1 MTEVHAPA
9 MHRRIAL
16 FAGPIISATVWFS
29 MTASG
34 LDNKMA
40 WTAAI
45 TSLCAVWWI
54 FEAIPIPATSL
65 LPLAGL
71 PLFGILTPN
80 QVGAAYGS
88 PLILLMLG
96 GFMLSTAMA
105 RSGVHRRLA
114 LTMVGWFGGHA
125 GRQLVLGFMVAAAVL
140 SMWISNVA
148 TCLMLLPIALAVCE
162 KLETRRMKVVL
173 MLGIMYGCSIGG
185 VGTPIGT
192 PPNLIFMRIF
202 GQTTGYEPTFTEWMG
217 WALPVVVIMIPLA
230 ALWLSR
236 GMKKGARIELPDP
249 GPWRAEE
256 RRTLAVFLTTALLW
270 ITRRE
275 PFGGWSELLGLQS
288 ANDASVAL
296 LAVITMFLIPNGKGE
311 KLLDWETAGSIP
323 WGVLILFGGGVAIA
337 SGFIES
343 GLSVLVG
350 EALAGLSTL
359 PIFLV
364 VILMCL
370 GVSFLT
376 EITSNTATTALLM
389 PILAAGSVA
398 AGLDPK
404 LLMIPATISAS
415 FAFMLPVAT
424 GPNAI
429 IYGSGVLTVEEMAKE
444 GFILNIIGAG
454 VISTVLITLL
464 V

>member
-1 MTEVHAPA
+1 MDEVHAPA
-9 MHRRIAL
+9 MHSRIAL
-16 FAGPIISATVWFS
+16 FVGPIVSAVIWTS
-29 MTASG
+29 MTTAG
-34 LDNKMA
+34 LDVKMA

-45 TSLCAVWWI
+45 TALCAVWWI

-114 LTMVGWFGGHA
+114 LMMVGWFGGHA
-125 GRQLVLGFMVAAAVL
+125 GRQLIIGFMVASAVL
-140 SMWISNVA
+140 SMWISNTA
-148 TCLMLLPIALAVCE
+148 TCLMLLPIALAICE
-162 KLETRRMKVVL
+162 KLEKRRMKVTL
-173 MLGIMYGCSIGG
+173 MLAIMYGCSIGG

-192 PPNLIFMRIF
+192 PPNLLFLKIYSE
-202 GQTTGYEPTFTEWMG
+202 TTGYEPTFTEWMG

-236 GMKKGARIELPDP
+236 GMKKGEKIDLPDM
-249 GPWRAEE
+249 GPWRTEE
-256 RRTLAVFLTTALLW
+256 IRTLTVFACTALLW
-270 ITRRE
+270 ITRKE

-296 LAVITMFLIPNGKGE
+296 LAVITMFLVPNGNGQ
-311 KLLDWETAGSIP
+311 KLLNWETAVSIP

-337 SGFIES
+337 GGFAES
-343 GLSVLVG
+343 GLSAIVG
-350 EALAGLSTL
+350 QGLAGLSTL
-359 PIFLV
+359 PIILV
-364 VILMCL
+364 IVLLCL
-370 GVSFLT
+370 SVSFLT
-376 EITSNTATTALLM
+376 EITSNTATTALLL
-389 PILAAGSVA
+389 PILAAGSIA
-398 AGLDPK
+398 AGIDPK
-404 LLMIPATISAS
+404 LLMIPAAMSAS

-424 GPNAI
+424 GPNAVVF
-429 IYGSGVLTVEEMAKE
+429 GSGVFTVEEMAKE
-444 GFILNIIGAG
+444 GFVLNIIGAG
-454 VISTVLITLL
+454 VISAVLITLL
-464 V
+464 T

>member
-1 MTEVHAPA
+1 MSEAQTPSLHG
-9 MHRRIAL
+9 RIAL
-16 FAGPIISATVWFS
+16 FAGPILAATIWAT
-29 MTASG
+29 MTSSG
-34 LDNKMA
+34 LSHEMA

-45 TSLCAVWWI
+45 TIVCAVWWI

-96 GFMLSTAMA
+96 GFMLSTALA

-114 LTMVGWFGGHA
+114 LVMVGWFGGHA
-125 GRQLVLGFMVAAAVL
+125 GRQLVLGFMFASAVL

-148 TCLMLLPIALAVCE
+148 TALMLLPIALAICE
-162 KLETRRMKVVL
+162 ELETRRMKVML

-192 PPNLIFMRIF
+192 PPNLIFLRIF
-202 GQTTGYEPTFTEWMG
+202 SETTGYEPTFTEWMG
-217 WALPVVVIMIPLA
+217 WAMPVVVIMIPLA

-236 GMKKGARIELPDP
+236 GMPKGNKIDLPQT
-249 GPWRAEE
+249 GSWRKEE
-256 RRTLAVFLTTALLW
+256 IRTLTVFVITALLW
-270 ITRRE
+270 ITRKE

-296 LAVITMFLIPNGKGE
+296 IAVMTMFLIPNGKGE

-337 SGFIES
+337 GGFAES
-343 GLSVLVG
+343 GLSQLVGQALVGLSALPIVLV
-350 EALAGLSTL
+350 
-359 PIFLV
+359 IV
-364 VILMCL
+364 VICL
-370 GVSFLT
+370 VVSFLT

-398 AGLDPK
+398 AGIDPK
-404 LLMIPATISAS
+404 VLMIPATISAS
-415 FAFMLPVAT
+415 FAFMLPAAT
-424 GPNAI
+424 GPNAVM
-429 IYGSGVLTVEEMAKE
+429 YGSGVLTVEEMAKE
-444 GFILNIIGAG
+444 GLALNIIGAI
-454 VISTVLITLL
+454 VISTVLSVLL
-464 V
+464 L

>member
-1 MTEVHAPA
+1 MAEVETPA
-9 MHRRIAL
+9 MHKRVAL
-16 FAGPIISATVWFS
+16 IVGPIVATAVWYS
-29 MTASG
+29 MVSSG
-34 LDNKMA
+34 LDTKMA

-45 TSLCAVWWI
+45 TALCAVWWI

-125 GRQLVLGFMVAAAVL
+125 GRPLIFGFMIAAAVL
-140 SMWISNVA
+140 SMWIANVA
-148 TCLMLLPIALAVCE
+148 TCLALLPIALAVCE
-162 KLETRRMKVVL
+162 KLETHRMKVAL

-192 PPNLIFMRIF
+192 PPNLIFLRVY
-202 GQTTGYEPTFTEWMG
+202 GETTGYEPTFTEWMS
-217 WALPVVVIMIPLA
+217 WAVPVVVIMIPLA

-236 GMKKGARIELPDP
+236 GMKKGEKIDLPTS
-249 GPWRAEE
+249 GAWRAEE
-256 RRTLAVFLTTALLW
+256 VRTLSVFLVTAILW
-270 ITRRE
+270 VTRRE

-296 LAVITMFLIPNGKGE
+296 IAVVLLFLIPNGKGE
-311 KLLDWETAGSIP
+311 KLLDWETASAIP

-337 SGFIES
+337 SGFTAS
-343 GLSVLVG
+343 GLSAVVG
-350 EALAGLSTL
+350 DALTGLNTL

-364 VILMCL
+364 VIVMCIS
-370 GVSFLT
+370 VSFLT

-389 PILAAGSVA
+389 PVLAAGAIA
-398 AGLDPK
+398 AEIDPK
-404 LLMIPATISAS
+404 LLMVPAAISAS

-429 IYGSGVLTVEEMAKE
+429 IYGSGMLTVEEMAKE
-444 GFILNIIGAG
+444 GFVLNIIGAI

-464 V
+464 L

>member
-1 MTEVHAPA
+1 MIKVKPPSV
-9 MHRRIAL
+9 HRRIAL
-16 FAGPIISATVWFS
+16 YAGPFLAATVWAT
-29 MTASG
+29 MTSSG
-34 LDNKMA
+34 LSHEMA

-45 TSLCAVWWI
+45 TIVCAVWWI

-96 GFMLSTAMA
+96 GFMLSTALA

-114 LTMVGWFGGHA
+114 LVMVGWFGGHA
-125 GRQLVLGFMVAAAVL
+125 GRQLVLGFMFASAVL

-148 TCLMLLPIALAVCE
+148 TALMLLPIALAICE
-162 KLETRRMKVVL
+162 ELETRRMKVML

-192 PPNLIFMRIF
+192 PPNLIFLRIF
-202 GQTTGYEPTFTEWMG
+202 SETTGYEPTFTEWMG
-217 WALPVVVIMIPLA
+217 WAMPVVVIMIPLA

-236 GMKKGARIELPDP
+236 GMPKGNKIDLPQT
-249 GPWRAEE
+249 GSWRKEE
-256 RRTLAVFLTTALLW
+256 IRTLTVFVVTALLW
-270 ITRRE
+270 ITRKE

-296 LAVITMFLIPNGKGE
+296 IAVMTMFLIPNGKGE

-337 SGFIES
+337 GGFAES
-343 GLSVLVG
+343 GLSQLVGQALVGLSALPIVLV
-350 EALAGLSTL
+350 
-359 PIFLV
+359 IV
-364 VILMCL
+364 VICL
-370 GVSFLT
+370 VVSFLT

-398 AGLDPK
+398 AGIDPK
-404 LLMIPATISAS
+404 VLMIPATISAS
-415 FAFMLPVAT
+415 FAFMLPAAT
-424 GPNAI
+424 GPNAVM
-429 IYGSGVLTVEEMAKE
+429 YGSGVLTVEEMAKE
-444 GFILNIIGAG
+444 GLALNIIGAI
-454 VISTVLITLL
+454 VISTVLSVLL
-464 V
+464 L

>member
-16 FAGPIISATVWFS
+16 YVGPIISATVWFS
-29 MTASG
+29 MVSSG
-34 LDNKMA
+34 LDTKMA

-114 LTMVGWFGGHA
+114 LRMVAAFGGHA

-162 KLETRRMKVVL
+162 KLETHRMKVAL

-202 GQTTGYEPTFTEWMG
+202 GQTTGSEPTFTEWMG

-236 GMKKGARIELPDP
+236 GMKTGKKIDLPEP
-249 GPWRAEE
+249 GPWRPEE
-256 RRTLAVFLTTALLW
+256 IRTLAVFLTTALLW

-296 LAVITMFLIPNGKGE
+296 FAVIAMFLIPNGKGE
-311 KLLDWETAGSIP
+311 KLLTWDTASAIP

-337 SGFIES
+337 SGFMES

-350 EALAGLSTL
+350 EGLAGLSTL

-364 VILMCL
+364 IILMCL

-398 AGLDPK
+398 AGIDPK
-404 LLMIPATISAS
+404 LLMIPATMSAS

-429 IYGSGVLTVEEMAKE
+429 IYGSGMLTVEEMAKE
-444 GFILNIIGAG
+444 GFFLNLIGAA
-454 VISTVLITLL
+454 VISTVLIVLL

>member
-1 MTEVHAPA
+1 MTEIEAPA
-9 MHRRIAL
+9 IHRRIAL
-16 FAGPIISATVWFS
+16 FAGPIISAAVWFWMVS
-29 MTASG
+29 AG
-34 LDNKMA
+34 FDDEMA

-71 PLFGILTPN
+71 PLFGILTPS

-114 LTMVGWFGGHA
+114 LAMVRGFGGHS
-125 GRQLVLGFMVAAAVL
+125 GWQLILGFMVAAAVL

-162 KLETRRMKVVL
+162 KLETHRMKVVL
-173 MLGIMYGCSIGG
+173 MLAIMYGCSIGG

-192 PPNLIFMRIF
+192 PPNLIFMRIYE
-202 GQTTGYEPTFTEWMG
+202 QTTGDAPTFTEWMG
-217 WALPVVVIMIPLA
+217 WALPIVVIMIPLA
-230 ALWLSR
+230 AMWLSR
-236 GMKKGARIELPDP
+236 GLAKGKKIDLPVP
-249 GPWRAEE
+249 GPWRIEE
-256 RRTLAVFLTTALLW
+256 KRTLIVFVSTALLW
-270 ITRRE
+270 VTRRE
-275 PFGGWSELLGLQS
+275 PFGGWSELLGLQT

-296 LAVITMFLIPNGKGE
+296 LAVIAMFLIPNGKGE
-311 KLLDWETAGSIP
+311 KLLNWETAGAIP

-337 SGFIES
+337 SGFTES
-343 GLSVLVG
+343 GLSVVVG
-350 EALAGLSTL
+350 EGLAGLSTL
-359 PIFLV
+359 PIVLV
-364 VILMCL
+364 VIAMCL
-370 GVSFLT
+370 AVTFLT

-389 PILAAGSVA
+389 PILAAASIA

-429 IYGSGVLTVEEMAKE
+429 IYGSGMLTVEEMAKE

-454 VISTVLITLL
+454 VISAVLIAIL